1 MKKLTDGRRMA
12 IPHFKTGLKPKLVF
26 MFIESNPKPVP
37 EIQQTAREA
46 VLHFGFETWRQW
58 RKRRT
63 CFDFMLMIHKWN
75 GYVNNIRKANI
86 FIQMPV
92 VIKLSVCRGLFFQDM
107 SIQMTLSMA
116 VSIYTTIVQLILLGY
131 LHDRHA
137 ANFTRR
143 VVVRSFNM
151 LQLTV
156 NYSFM
161 LWYIKNKE

>member
-1 MKKLTDGRRMA
+1 
-12 IPHFKTGLKPKLVF
+12 
-26 MFIESNPKPVP
+26 
-37 EIQQTAREA
+37 
-46 VLHFGFETWRQW
+46 
-58 RKRRT
+58 
-63 CFDFMLMIHKWN
+63 
-75 GYVNNIRKANI
+75 
-86 FIQMPV
+86 
-92 VIKLSVCRGLFFQDM
+92 
-107 SIQMTLSMA
+107 MTLSMA
-116 VSIYTTIVQLILLGY
+116 VSIFTTIVQLILLGY